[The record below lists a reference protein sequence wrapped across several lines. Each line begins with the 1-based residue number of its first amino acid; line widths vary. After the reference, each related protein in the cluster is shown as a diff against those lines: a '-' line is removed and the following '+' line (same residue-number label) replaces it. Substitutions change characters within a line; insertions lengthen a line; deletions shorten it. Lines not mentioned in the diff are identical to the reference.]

1 MCCRCYINDKECGN
15 FGTVTEVNAGTKDKG
30 SIEGGALA
38 PIYLGSEF
46 VVTLIIQLCCAI
58 CGSRSGQ
65 FLH

>member
-1 MCCRCYINDKECGN
+1 MIRNVGN
-15 FGTVTEVNAGTKDKG
+15 FGTVTELNAGTKDKG
-30 SIEGGALA
+30 SIESGSLA

-46 VVTLIIQLCCAI
+46 VVTLIIQLCCAV